1 MKFEV
6 LAFFCRTDSSHL
18 EMLAVN
24 TKDWLNTLLATH
36 CKERIALNLPF
47 YSGSCVYHVSRVL
60 LTCAA
65 LNKTPAGSVVLFI
78 YLFVCLFYLICY
90 LSWLNQYWERF
101 FFSCVRLWVVLFT
114 AYYKALF
121 MLKYCTVLILFSAF
135 WFVLLSQQILREPT
149 GSSHIPLSFVEKWV
163 FSIWR
168 SAVKEKRMPYIQH
181 SGILDLW

>member
-24 TKDWLNTLLATH
+24 TKDWLSTLLATH

-65 LNKTPAGSVVLFI
+65 LNKTPAGSVVLF
-78 YLFVCLFYLICY
+78 VCLF
-90 LSWLNQYWERF
+90 
-101 FFSCVRLWVVLFT
+101 VLFNMLSLLT
-114 AYYKALF
+114 ESVLGKVFFLMRTF
-121 MLKYCTVLILFSAF
+121 MGRVIYC
-135 WFVLLSQQILREPT
+135 LL
-149 GSSHIPLSFVEKWV
+149 
-163 FSIWR
+163 
-168 SAVKEKRMPYIQH
+168 
-181 SGILDLW
+181 